1 MSATTGPWWV
11 SGRGILAGDTNDPEI
26 VAWFDIDDPMAV
38 CARPDTGI
46 EEAEANAR
54 LIAAAPLL
62 RDALRD
68 AAKELHAIAYEP
80 IEPLDMND
88 RQMVEALSRK
98 ANEAWCRARAA
109 LAQAE
114 GGA

>member
-1 MSATTGPWWV
+1 MSATPGPWWV

-38 CARPDTGI
+38 CSRAGTGI

-54 LIAAAPLL
+54 LIAAAPAL

-68 AAKELHAIAYEP
+68 VLNLYRAAMLTMGQNADGFEE
-80 IEPLDMND
+80 
-88 RQMVEALSRK
+88 SREVV
-98 ANEAWCRARAA
+98 AARAV

-114 GGA
+114 GEK